1 MIKFSSEKVKLLHQ
15 LMAQATGGSVGV
27 RDEGLLDSA
36 IEGAFATFDGVELY
50 PSKEEKAAKLGYS
63 LISNHAFVDGNKR
76 IGVYVML
83 SFLEL
88 NGIHIEATDEDVV
101 SLGLG
106 VADGSMEQKEILDWI
121 QKHKMIYSGLLHLR
135 KKQSS

>member
-1 MIKFSSEKVKLLHQ
+1 MIKLSSEKVKLLHQ
-15 LMAQATGGSVGV
+15 LMAEATGGSVGV

-88 NGIHIEATDEDVV
+88 NGIHIEAADEDVV

-106 VADGSMEQKEILDWI
+106 VADGSMEQKDILDWI
-121 QKHKMIYSGLLHLR
+121 HKHKMIY
-135 KKQSS
+135 